1 MMRHP
6 CRFATFLLPVA
17 LSLVGC
23 ARQGANP
30 DEKSTADESLSPV
43 KAVPARRLSMGG
55 WTELLGATQALP
67 GHTARVS
74 AAVEGHV
81 LTVLGDG
88 AGPAI
93 VEGQRV
99 EKGQI
104 IVRLDDRI
112 IRANREKVV
121 AGLDEL
127 AQQKKEAESA
137 VKLAQLDVQRLENLS
152 PVGTTGQGLPL
163 VSRLEREKTRIA
175 LEDAE
180 AKQLAL
186 LAKERGI
193 RTDLQVL
200 DLQLEYYQLRAPI
213 AGQLGTVQ
221 AVPGQTL
228 PVGSTVADVVDLAEI
243 DVFCLAPPA
252 AAARLVSGQPA
263 ALKQAAVEGESTSP
277 TGKVAYV
284 AVQAQPET
292 GSFPVKVRF
301 PNPDLHLR
309 ANAVLRVEVLT
320 EPQKERLCV
329 PVAALLEDQDP
340 PGIVVVEEVTEKK
353 DDQGHEIKVGKAKKL
368 RALIGVR
375 DRDRGVVEIAGL
387 EDPEKKTKVSP
398 EGLLFVI
405 EGGHGLHD
413 GDAVKLEEEEEKEK
427 AE

>member
-6 CRFATFLLPVA
+6 CRIATIQLAVA
-17 LSLVGC
+17 LSLAGC
-23 ARQGANP
+23 NRQGASSEGKN
-30 DEKSTADESLSPV
+30 TANESLSPV
-43 KAVPARRLSMGG
+43 KAVPARRVVLGG

-88 AGPAI
+88 QGPAI

-99 EKGQI
+99 ERGQV

-112 IRANREKVV
+112 IRANRDKVV

-152 PVGTTGQGLPL
+152 PAGTSGQGLPL
-163 VSRLEREKTRIA
+163 VSRLEREKARLA

-186 LAKERGI
+186 LAKERGV

-228 PVGSTVADVVDLAEI
+228 PVGSAVADVVDLAEI

-263 ALKQAAVEGESTSP
+263 ALKQGTAGGESAGP
-277 TGKVAYV
+277 VGKVAYV

-301 PNPDLHLR
+301 PNRDLRLR
-309 ANAVLRVEVLT
+309 ANAVVRLEVLT
-320 EPQKERLCV
+320 EPQKERLCL
-329 PVAALLEDQDP
+329 PIAALLEDQDP
-340 PGIVVVEEVTEKK
+340 PGIVVVEEVTVKK
-353 DDQGHEIKVGKAKKL
+353 DDRDHELKVGKAKKL

-375 DRDRGVVEIAGL
+375 DRDRGLVEIIDL
-387 EDPEKKTKVSP
+387 EDPEKKAKVAP
-398 EGLLFVI
+398 GALLFVV